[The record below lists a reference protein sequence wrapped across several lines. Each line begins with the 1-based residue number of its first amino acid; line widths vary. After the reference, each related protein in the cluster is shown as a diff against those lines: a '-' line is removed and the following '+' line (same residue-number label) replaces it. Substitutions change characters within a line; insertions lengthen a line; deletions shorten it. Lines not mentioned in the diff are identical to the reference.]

1 MSTLQISLAVGGSLV
16 LVGIVAHGAWSAR
29 KNLPKQ
35 ATPKPAAEPES
46 RPLQVPDDGFQLS
59 ELDGPP
65 ERQEPSFDNDSG
77 MAALTQLTQF
87 TALERKAVLDI
98 LIDAVAPV
106 ALESPVSGD
115 AALAAMPS
123 TRRVGSKPFAIEGLR
138 EDSREWEIPAAGY
151 RYSAFQ
157 CGVQLA
163 NRTGALNA
171 IEYSEFVMKT
181 QAFADAIGGEVEF
194 AEMQGE
200 VARARELDQFAG
212 AHDAQLSFKLRAV
225 KTAWSPGYVQQCA
238 AGQGF
243 VPASTPGRMLLP
255 ASLTGHGPILGLSF
269 DSQAA
274 QAEDPEQTA
283 LYEVT
288 LSLDVPQVLRSER
301 PFARMCEVAIALAGS
316 MDGVIIDD
324 NAILVRPEAMEAIHP
339 DLEALYDRMDA
350 RELSAGSALGRRLF
364 S

>member
-16 LVGIVAHGAWSAR
+16 LVGLVAHSAWSAH
-29 KNLPKQ
+29 KNQPKQ
-35 ATPKPAAEPES
+35 AVPKAAPEIEVPATPDEDS
-46 RPLQVPDDGFQLS
+46 LFQFDNASAL
-59 ELDGPP
+59 P
-65 ERQEPSFDNDSG
+65 ERLEPRFEPDVG
-77 MAALTQLTQF
+77 LAALTQLT
-87 TALERKAVLDI
+87 TPERKPVLDI
-98 LIDAVAPV
+98 LVDAMAPV
-106 ALESPVSGD
+106 TLESPVSGE

-123 TRRVGSKPFAIEGLR
+123 TRRVGSKPFAIEGLHT
-138 EDSREWEIPAAGY
+138 DSREWEIPAAGH
-151 RYSAFQ
+151 RYSGFQ

-194 AEMQGE
+194 SEMLGE

-212 AHDAQLSFKLRAV
+212 THDAQRSFKLRAV
-225 KTAWSPGYVQQCA
+225 KTAWSPGYVQQSA
-238 AGQGF
+238 ASQGF
-243 VPASTPGRMLLP
+243 VASATPGRWLLP
-255 ASLTGHGPILGLSF
+255 ARLSGHGPILGLSF

-283 LYEVT
+283 IFELT
-288 LSLDVPQVLRSER
+288 LSLDVPQVLRTEA
-301 PFARMCEVAIALAGS
+301 PFARMCEVAISLAGL

-324 NAILVRPEAMEAIHP
+324 NAILVRPEAMEVIHA
-339 DLEALYDRMDA
+339 DLEQLYDRLDA

>member
-1 MSTLQISLAVGGSLV
+1 MV
-16 LVGIVAHGAWSAR
+16 LVGIIAHGAWSAR
-29 KNLPKQ
+29 KNQPKQ
-35 ATPKPAAEPES
+35 ADPKAVDSTHPAAEPGEPTFS
-46 RPLQVPDDGFQLS
+46 SLNAADEFA
-59 ELDGPP
+59 
-65 ERQEPSFDNDSG
+65 ERREPSFDADAG
-77 MAALTQLTQF
+77 LAALTQLT
-87 TALERKAVLDI
+87 TLERKPVLDI

-106 ALESPVSGD
+106 TLELPVSGE

-123 TRRVGSKPFAIEGLR
+123 TRRVGSKSFAIEGLH
-138 EDSREWEIPAAGY
+138 EESREWEIPAAGN

-225 KTAWSPGYVQQCA
+225 KTAWSLGYVQQCVA
-238 AGQGF
+238 SQGF
-243 VPASTPGRMLLP
+243 VASATPGRLLLP
-255 ASLTGHGPILGLSF
+255 AKQTGHSPILGLSF

-274 QAEDPEQTA
+274 QAEEPEQTA
-283 LYEVT
+283 IFELA
-288 LSLDVPQVLRSER
+288 LSLDVPQVSRSEA
-301 PFARMCEVAIALAGS
+301 PFARMCEVAIALAS
-316 MDGVIIDD
+316 VMDGVIIDD
-324 NAILVRPEAMEAIHP
+324 NAILVRPEAMEAIHA
-339 DLEALYDRMDA
+339 DLEELYDRLDA
-350 RELSAGSALGRRLF
+350 RELSAGSVLGRRLF